1 MTSSKQ
7 IHNTLQRLSFYDTA
21 LVDCAVS
28 YMMAADWDCV
38 IVPSLFVIKAA
49 RKQWFQKN
57 GPSILPKMV
66 TYVHPMTYT
75 QPCALDQKPVSLAQG
90 MAWCLDFFQNYFSE
104 NPISQP
110 MDLAG
115 FARSLLH
122 LWEHIDRMVLYDH
135 PDPAASALW
144 ENQGVL
150 LPSVL
155 QSGYLSGTPQ
165 VVQEWLK
172 WWPQW
177 LYRHNLCSQTRATY
191 LAQNHALTFWSNH
204 PHHKILLCV
213 QNVEKLPTH
222 WLKGLMSLPNVWT
235 LFPKDVELGERLG
248 VQIDCVGGLYPAET
262 RGPVSNIM
270 CAHESESARVVAIL
284 IQEALQNGTD
294 VGLIAPCSTLLQRV
308 SCALKIHDIHL
319 PTPHQSLVNTLLQSI
334 WRGCLG
340 GWPLSEVLVVLRH
353 PLILKAY
360 PIVGAVTRFIEQH
373 RPKWPGIGGHDAD
386 VPIDGMP
393 RWLKRLHR
401 RFNDAFGWLTSHCQI
416 HSVKQPMAFWM
427 DGHIQALD
435 HILPVSVWDHDDV
448 VEKMLQEGSNDLPH
462 LDAVTYGQWF
472 KAWTSTLVHMDQKK
486 DIAGHQEGG
495 AEDRIM
501 VGTAED
507 LGALHLGRC
516 IVAVA
521 EPLPKFPWMPK
532 SWQAHFH
539 LCQDGQNQAIENH
552 CAEVF
557 LVSVHSNAPQSM
569 YRYRA
574 EHHWKNALLP
584 NVVVPVSAVKR
595 PYPPLH
601 RVSISDVQRWHT
613 DPEAFYQERVLR
625 IRENTISEPQAWGLA
640 MHVLLDH
647 FLRDFPVSLGFSVP
661 ELFDGLC
668 ALADVF
674 LPEMPWWKWSARR
687 KLLYSIA
694 ECEHAHRQRG
704 IKKSLTEQS
713 GHLTFSLPQGSITL
727 FGRADRI
734 DYLDDGTAHIIDYK
748 TGVTPSFVSL
758 DRMESVQLPLEGYMV
773 QSGAMGPVMPVSTL
787 SWWSLHLTHGC
798 RIKTYPRC
806 VSALLDRYGGVVPIW
821 MEQLVSGGY
830 GDFPVK
836 TD

>member
-7 IHNTLQRLSFYDTA
+7 RHSTIQRLSFLDTT
-21 LVDCAVS
+21 LVDCAIS
-28 YMMAADWDCV
+28 HMMAADWDHV
-38 IVPSLFVIKAA
+38 IVPSLFVLKGI
-49 RKQWFQKN
+49 RKQWLQKK

-66 TYVHPMTYT
+66 TYVHPLTYT
-75 QPCALDQKPVSLAQG
+75 NPCALGQKPVSLAQG

-104 NPISQP
+104 NPTSQP

-135 PDPAASALW
+135 PDRAASALW
-144 ENQGVL
+144 ESQGLL
-150 LPSVL
+150 LPESLL
-155 QSGYLSGTPQ
+155 QSGYVSGTPQ

-177 LYRHNLCSQTRATY
+177 LHHNNLCSQTRATY
-191 LAQNHALTFWSNH
+191 LAQNQALTFWSNH
-204 PHHKILLCV
+204 PDHKILLCV
-213 QNVEKLPTH
+213 QNIEKLPTD
-222 WLKGLMSLPNVWT
+222 WLKQLMSLPNVRT
-235 LFPKDVELGERLG
+235 LLPKDFQLSERLG
-248 VQIDCVGGLYPAET
+248 IQDDCMQEAHREDA
-262 RGPVSNIM
+262 RGPVSEIVCSN
-270 CAHESESARVVAIL
+270 ESESARVIAIL
-284 IQEALQNGTD
+284 IQDVLKTPAD
-294 VGLIAPCSTLLQRV
+294 VGLVIPCSILLQRV
-308 SCALKIHDIHL
+308 SCALKIDKIHL
-319 PTPHQSLVNTLLQSI
+319 PTPYQSLVNTLLQNI
-334 WRGCLG
+334 WRGCLQ
-340 GWPLSEVLVVLRH
+340 GWPLSEVVILLRH
-353 PLILKAY
+353 PLILKTY
-360 PIVGAVTRFIEQH
+360 PIVGAMTRFIEQY
-373 RPKWPGIGGHDAD
+373 RPKWPGMGLCYLD
-386 VPIDGMP
+386 VQVEGMP
-393 RWLKRLHR
+393 RWLKQLYRK
-401 RFNDAFGWLTSHCQI
+401 FNDAFGSLTSHCQAD
-416 HSVKQPMAFWM
+416 SVKQPMTFWI
-427 DGHIQALD
+427 DGHVQALD
-435 HILPVSVWDHDDV
+435 QILPLALWDHDDV

-472 KAWTSTLVHMDQKK
+472 KAWTSTLVHMDQ
-486 DIAGHQEGG
+486 DVWGQEGG
-495 AEDRIM
+495 QGDRII
-501 VGTAED
+501 VGSAED
-507 LGALHLGRC
+507 LSALNLGRC

-521 EPLPKFPWMPK
+521 QPLPKFPWMPK

-539 LCQDGQNQAIENH
+539 LCQDGEKQRLENSS
-552 CAEVF
+552 AEVF
-557 LVSVHSNAPQSM
+557 LVSVHSSPSQSI

-574 EHHWKNALLP
+574 EQHWKKAILQD
-584 NVVVPVSAVKR
+584 VPVPVDARTR

-625 IRENTISEPQAWGLA
+625 IRENAISEQQAWGLA

-647 FLRDFPVSLGFSVP
+647 FLRDFPATAGFSVT

-694 ECEHAHRQRG
+694 ECEYVHRQSG
-704 IKKSLTEQS
+704 IRKSLTEQS
-713 GHLTFSLPQGSITL
+713 GRLTFSLPQGSIAL

-758 DRMESVQLPLEGYMV
+758 DRMESVQLPLEGWMV
-773 QSGAMGPVMPVSTL
+773 QSGAMGAAMPVSKL

-806 VSALLDRYGGVVPIW
+806 VSALLDRYGRVIPQW
-821 MEQLVSGGY
+821 MNQLVSGGY
-830 GDFPVK
+830 KDFPVK
-836 TD
+836 MG

>member
-1 MTSSKQ
+1 MDGAIS
-7 IHNTLQRLSFYDTA
+7 H
-21 LVDCAVS
+21 
-28 YMMAADWDCV
+28 MMAADWDCV
-38 IVPSLFVIKAA
+38 IVPSLFVLKGI
-49 RKQWFQKN
+49 RKQWLQKS
-57 GPSILPKMV
+57 GPSILPKIV

-75 QPCALDQKPVSLAQG
+75 NPCALGQKPVSLAQG

-104 NPISQP
+104 NPTSQP
-110 MDLAG
+110 PDLAG

-135 PDPAASALW
+135 PDRAATALW

-150 LPSVL
+150 LPESL
-155 QSGYLSGTPQ
+155 LHLGHLSGTPHL
-165 VVQEWLK
+165 VQEWLK

-177 LYRHNLCSQTRATY
+177 LHRQNLCSQTRATY

-213 QNVEKLPTH
+213 QNIEKLPTD

-235 LFPKDVELGERLG
+235 LFPNDFELGERLG
-248 VQIDCVGGLYPAET
+248 VQIDGMGMVPLAEA
-262 RGPVSNIM
+262 RGVSEIM
-270 CAHESESARVVAIL
+270 CAHESESARVMAIL
-284 IQEALQNGTD
+284 IQDALKNRGD
-294 VGLIAPCSTLLQRV
+294 VGLVISCSMLLQRV
-308 SCALKIHDIHL
+308 SCALKIHHIHL
-319 PTPHQSLVNTLLQSI
+319 PTPYQSLVNTALQSI
-334 WRGCLG
+334 WRGCLQ
-340 GWPLSEVLVVLRH
+340 GWPLSEVVMVLRH
-353 PLILKAY
+353 PLVLKAY
-360 PIVGAVTRFIEQH
+360 PIVGEMTRFIEQH
-373 RPKWPGIGGHDAD
+373 RPKWPGIGGNDSD
-386 VPIDGMP
+386 VQIDGMP

-401 RFNDAFGWLTSHCQI
+401 RFNDAFGSLTSHCQVN
-416 HSVKQPMAFWM
+416 SVKQPMTFWI
-427 DGHIQALD
+427 DGHVQALD
-435 HILPVSVWDHDDV
+435 HTLPLAVWDHDDV
-448 VEKMLQEGSNDLPH
+448 VEKMLQEGSNNLPH
-462 LDAVTYGQWF
+462 LDAVAYGQWF
-472 KAWTSTLVHMDQKK
+472 KAWTSTLVHMDKEA
-486 DIAGHQEGG
+486 DIWGHEKGG
-495 AEDRIM
+495 GEDRIV

-507 LGALHLGRC
+507 LSALHLGRC

-539 LCQDGQNQAIENH
+539 LCQDGEKQRFENH
-552 CAEVF
+552 SAEIF
-557 LVSVHSNAPQSM
+557 LVSVHSTPSESI

-574 EHHWKNALLP
+574 EQHWKKALLQD
-584 NVVVPVSAVKR
+584 VVMPVGAVKR

-625 IRENTISEPQAWGLA
+625 IRENVISEQQAWGLA
-640 MHVLLDH
+640 MHVVLDH
-647 FLRDFPVSLGFSVP
+647 FLRDFPANLRFSVV

-668 ALADVF
+668 ALGDVF

-694 ECEHAHRQRG
+694 ECEYVHRQRG

-748 TGVTPSFVSL
+748 TGATPSFVSL
-758 DRMESVQLPLEGYMV
+758 DRMESVQLPLEGHMV
-773 QSGAMGPVMPVSTL
+773 QSGAMGAPMRVSAL

-806 VSALLDRYGGVVPIW
+806 VSALLDQYAGVIPQW
-821 MEQLVSGGY
+821 MNQLISGGY

-836 TD
+836 TG